1 MGQLLDFEIFS
12 FFWFLGFY
20 FVCALTCIPWG
31 GFWLDDYPPPPLPP
45 SFFTE
50 SAHAL
55 GLIRSSSRNVRPYV
69 CRILSPSHAI
79 CFRPL
84 IGPQASDHKISLRPL
99 IGQPSFTTKLS
110 MGWGYFFVVA

>member
-1 MGQLLDFEIFS
+1 MFFFSACPLKKAVQWLALETSDKKKAFQNLDLFGFVGQLLDFDIFS

-55 GLIRSSSRNVRPYV
+55 GRFGL
-69 CRILSPSHAI
+69 
-79 CFRPL
+79 
-84 IGPQASDHKISLRPL
+84 
-99 IGQPSFTTKLS
+99 
-110 MGWGYFFVVA
+110 VVAMSVLIHLVPFPCNFF